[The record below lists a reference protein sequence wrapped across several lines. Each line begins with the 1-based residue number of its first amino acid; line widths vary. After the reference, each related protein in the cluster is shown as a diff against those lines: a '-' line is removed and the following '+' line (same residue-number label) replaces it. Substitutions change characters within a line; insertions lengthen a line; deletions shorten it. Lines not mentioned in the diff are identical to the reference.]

1 MAGQGQPRG
10 GHRRQCKPGKKPLWQ
25 ARVAVVEC
33 EWRGAGPMNSGAWVE
48 MSVIWFRGARGSA
61 SKGCCAFSSKWQ
73 LRMFANRLYLRVG
86 ARARTR
92 NGVAAIVF
100 SRAVVI
106 RRDDIR
112 TRAGP
117 NLSDRTPSNLWLP
130 EFRTPQLAFRCAG
143 SRQDREFERVS
154 RRLVLAAVG
163 SSHLARREVAREA
176 LLDSHRFCGR
186 SRPPDAPRLTLGLVR
201 AGFFVCCDG
210 NSRGT
215 DSAKNLQKCYEWVR
229 QTSVN
234 PLISLVGAPRFE
246 LGTPSPPDELC
257 AG

>member
-1 MAGQGQPRG
+1 MISGHERG
-10 GHRRQCKPGKKPLWQ
+10 PTCRTGHH
-25 ARVAVVEC
+25 
-33 EWRGAGPMNSGAWVE
+33 
-48 MSVIWFRGARGSA
+48 
-61 SKGCCAFSSKWQ
+61 
-73 LRMFANRLYLRVG
+73 
-86 ARARTR
+86 RT
-92 NGVAAIVF
+92 
-100 SRAVVI
+100 
-106 RRDDIR
+106 
-112 TRAGP
+112 
-117 NLSDRTPSNLWLP
+117 
-130 EFRTPQLAFRCAG
+130 FRCLNSARRNSRFACAG
-143 SRQDREFERVS
+143 GRQDREFERVS

-201 AGFFVCCDG
+201 AGFFVCCYG

-246 LGTPSPPDELC
+246 LGTPSPPD
-257 AG
+257 